1 MKRIFLL
8 IFAAVFTAAL
18 GFGQELKFD
27 GYVNS
32 GLGLWTSN
40 RKDSNG
46 DTEKPQIMVYGVDS
60 ERYIGRFRLNGA
72 YTNEDNTAGASFRL
86 QVQGQGASSAYPNAP
101 SLAFGYGWLKLLD
114 MITIKAGL
122 VDDSTWATAD
132 VIFND
137 DQSEGAGVLVK
148 VTPIEGLDFGVGGY
162 AASYASGSNNNFLD
176 MSLPSQVEYK
186 DAKWTVNAAY
196 TMEKLFRIM
205 VSGRTKNTTGGD
217 AANTEPSQAL
227 AELRLL
233 MVDNLTAVI
242 VGRVITLDDFGDNGQ
257 MQFFETVGYKIGDLA
272 FGLNA
277 AQYMKNKPSGST
289 TKDDISLRF
298 NPWVSYAFIDGKI
311 VPRLDAVYFMGG
323 DQNKQNYHRRG
334 FTDPNFDKDTYV
346 LNVRPSLKIN
356 VDSRT
361 SLEIGDAFYYSKQGK
376 NADSVTTNVFYAD
389 ITVKF

>member
-46 DTEKPQIMVYGVDS
+46 DTEKPQIMAYGVDA
-60 ERYIGRFRLNGA
+60 ERYLGRFRLNGA
-72 YTNEDNTAGASFRL
+72 YTNEDSTAGVNFRI
-86 QVQGQGASSAYPNAP
+86 QVQGQGASNAYPNVP
-101 SLAFGYGWLKLLD
+101 SLAFGYGWLKPIG

-122 VDDSTWATAD
+122 VDDSTWTTAD
-132 VIFND
+132 VIYND
-137 DQSEGAGVLVK
+137 DQTEGAGVLVRA
-148 VTPIEGLDFGVGGY
+148 TPIEGLDLGVGGY
-162 AASYASGSNNNFLD
+162 VASYASGSNNNFLD
-176 MSLPSQVEYK
+176 MSLPRQVQYN
-186 DAKWTVNAAY
+186 DAKWTFNAAY
-196 TMEKLFRIM
+196 TMNSVFRIM

-227 AELRLL
+227 AEFRLL

-242 VGRVITLDDFGDNGQ
+242 VGRFITLDDFGDNGQ
-257 MQFFETVGYKIGDLA
+257 MQFFETVGYKVGDLS

-277 AQYMKNKPSGST
+277 AQYIRNKPSGSAA
-289 TKDDISLRF
+289 KDDISLRF
-298 NPWVSYAFIDGKI
+298 NPWASYVLVEGKI
-311 VPRLDAVYFMGG
+311 VPRLDVVYFMGG
-323 DQNKQNYHRRG
+323 DQNAQNYHRRG
-334 FTDPNFDKDTYV
+334 FSDPNFDKDTYV

-356 VDSRT
+356 VDSKT
-361 SLEIGDAFYYSKQGK
+361 AFEIGDAFYYSKQGK
-376 NADSVTTNVFYAD
+376 NADSVMTNVFYTD